1 MAKKTTSQ
9 TKRLPEV
16 ATRVKRTAELHGVS
30 KRQVYRVI
38 KGEKFNEEILT
49 TYMFLAGEEENMLV
63 KAAKE
68 LVHFN

>member
-1 MAKKTTSQ
+1 M
-9 TKRLPEV
+9 